1 MSLGIERSRI
11 SAVLIANEWIR
22 CKPGSFYIDAYE
34 FMWHRE
40 QRDDLDWN
48 NMKKYGF
55 AFERASDSFCVFGP
69 MSSIQA
75 VSYNPSEEVAP

>member
-1 MSLGIERSRI
+1 MSLGIERSRV
-11 SAVLIANEWIR
+11 SAVLIANEWVR

-40 QRDDLDWN
+40 QGDDHDWN
-48 NMKKYGF
+48 HMKEYGF
-55 AFERASDSFCVFGP
+55 AFRRASDSFCVFGP

-75 VSYNPSEEVAP
+75 VSYNPEEEVTP